1 MRLLAD
7 ENVRSAHVSALESAG
22 HDVLRVEDL
31 LEKGAPDTRVRA
43 AGNAEDRVILT
54 YDRKDFAGTT
64 DHAGVLVADERMP
77 PRAVRRAVDRIE
89 GSYPDLDGVV
99 DFLSDW
105 A

>member
-22 HDVLRVEDL
+22 HDVVRVEDL
-31 LEKGAPDTRVRA
+31 LEKGVPDTSVRA
-43 AGNAEDRVILT
+43 AGRANDRVILT

-64 DHAGVLVADERMP
+64 DHAGVLVADETML

-89 GSYPDLDGVV
+89 RSYPDLDAVV